1 MNTHSCLLCLGSNFE
16 RELRMDNA
24 RKALAKLFPGILF
37 SAEMETEAIGGGVRS
52 PFSNQ
57 VAKLETCHSLEQLR
71 SLLKSIEA
79 VNGRCPEDKEQGIVR
94 LDIDILVYDKEIL
107 KPADLERDY
116 VQEGLKAL
124 K

>member
-1 MNTHSCLLCLGSNFE
+1 
-16 RELRMDNA
+16 MDNA
-24 RKALAKLFPGILF
+24 RKALAELFPGILF
-37 SAEMETEAIGGGVRS
+37 SAEMETEAIGNGVRS

-79 VNGRCPEDKEQGIVR
+79 LNGRCAEDKEQGIVR
-94 LDIDILVYDKEIL
+94 LDIDILVYDHEIL